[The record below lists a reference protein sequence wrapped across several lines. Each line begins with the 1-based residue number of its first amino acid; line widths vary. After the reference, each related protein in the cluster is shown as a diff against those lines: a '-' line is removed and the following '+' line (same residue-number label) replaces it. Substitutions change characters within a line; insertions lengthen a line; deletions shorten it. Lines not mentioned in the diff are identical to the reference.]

1 MKNYSFVKDGE
12 DHFVIHH
19 KKDGEF
25 KVAKKGLKKG
35 LMDKISK
42 LPKYM
47 ADGGEVDEDY
57 PSETDKQEETIKEP
71 TSFLS
76 LGKEYIADP
85 ISKGVG
91 SAFGAINEARKNVG
105 LFESPQVQK
114 PEVESPEIKKTAM
127 EPLDLGQK
135 EGEKA
140 TVPAPQEQQPAQA
153 VPTAPDY
160 MGAMGQSYGQIAGGI
175 QKAAEAESKAQ
186 KQIADTIQENAL
198 IQQEQYN
205 SMIENRKTLDAE
217 HAKLTK
223 DFMDQ
228 KIDPRSVWHKMG
240 TGEKV
245 TAALAMILSGIG
257 SGLAGGPNLAMKVLE
272 DAQNRDIEAQK
283 AELGKKQNLLSM
295 NLKKYGDLETA
306 YNATRL
312 QQNAMMTAD
321 LQRIAATT
329 NSEVTKA
336 NAQKAIGM
344 LNMDRDQKF
353 AQIEQQMNL
362 RDIESGKTKVL
373 KSQYGQLPEH
383 LQKKA
388 VGVPGSERLYFTDEK
403 SAEKAREATVAAQ
416 ETEAAMKEAEDFQS
430 KSGRVLNP
438 FSDANKEAKRI
449 QTKLQ
454 ISLAKLYGVGRET
467 SPEEKQKIYDSV
479 PDIGSIRQQD
489 LTNALNHIRQTSNA
503 KLDSIY
509 GQYLPSYKGPDIR
522 KKETAPVL
530 TQQPAAP
537 TAQRASWQ
545 K

>member
-1 MKNYSFVKDGE
+1 MV
-12 DHFVIHH
+12 V
-19 KKDGEF
+19 
-25 KVAKKGLKKG
+25 
-35 LMDKISK
+35 
-42 LPKYM
+42 
-47 ADGGEVDEDY
+47 
-57 PSETDKQEETIKEP
+57 
-71 TSFLS
+71 
-76 LGKEYIADP
+76 
-85 ISKGVG
+85 
-91 SAFGAINEARKNVG
+91 
-105 LFESPQVQK
+105 
-114 PEVESPEIKKTAM
+114 
-127 EPLDLGQK
+127 
-135 EGEKA
+135 
-140 TVPAPQEQQPAQA
+140 
-153 VPTAPDY
+153 
-160 MGAMGQSYGQIAGGI
+160 
-175 QKAAEAESKAQ
+175 
-186 KQIADTIQENAL
+186 
-198 IQQEQYN
+198 
-205 SMIENRKTLDAE
+205 
-217 HAKLTK
+217 
-223 DFMDQ
+223 
-228 KIDPRSVWHKMG
+228 
-240 TGEKV
+240 
-245 TAALAMILSGIG
+245 
-257 SGLAGGPNLAMKVLE
+257 
-272 DAQNRDIEAQK
+272 
-283 AELGKKQNLLSM
+283 
-295 NLKKYGDLETA
+295 KKYGDLETA